1 MGRLIR
7 IFDTTLRDG
16 EQTPGTQLNL
26 EEKLKIAKQLKRLG
40 VDVIEA
46 GFPISS
52 PEDFEAVKRIAQEI
66 EGPVICGLSRAVP
79 KDIDTCWQA
88 VKFAKKPRI
97 HTGIGTSDVHIKY
110 KFKKTHSQILKIA
123 EEAVRFAKSRCADV
137 EFFAEDAGRSDPA
150 YLCEVLEAVIKAGAT
165 VLNIPDTTGYSTPE
179 EFGALIKRIKTN
191 VNGIDN
197 VTISVHCHDD
207 LGMAT
212 ANALAGV
219 KNGAGQVE
227 CTINGIGERAGN
239 TSLEEVVMA
248 IKTRPDFFA
257 AAATHIN
264 TKEIFKTSKL
274 VSLLT
279 GLSVSPNKAVVGSN
293 AFAHSSGIH
302 QDGILKERTT
312 YEIMKPEDIG
322 VEGSAIILTARSGRH
337 ALKHRLKQLEYET
350 TKEQLEGVYQK
361 FLELADKK
369 KEVFDEDLEALMED
383 EMAIAPEIW
392 CLEYFHT
399 TGGTKTI
406 PTATIRLKK
415 GSKTIQDAACGDGP
429 VDACYNTINRI
440 TDTSCKLRE
449 YNLRALTGGKEAMGE
464 VTVKIESKNKIITGR
479 GASTD
484 IIEASVKAYL
494 SAINKLIYRKKSQKS

>member
-1 MGRLIR
+1 MIMGRLIR

-26 EEKLKIAKQLKRLG
+26 EEKLKIAKQLKKLG

-52 PEDFEAVKRIAQEI
+52 PEDFEAVKRISQEI
-66 EGPVICGLSRAVP
+66 EGPVICGLSRAIP

-88 VKFAKKPRI
+88 VRFAKKPRI
-97 HTGIGTSDVHIKY
+97 HTGIGTSDIHIKY
-110 KFKKTHSQILKIA
+110 KFGKTHSQILKIA
-123 EEAVRFAKSRCADV
+123 AESVKFAKSRCKDV

-150 YLCEVLEAVIKAGAT
+150 YLCEVLEAVIEAGAT

-191 VNGIDN
+191 VSGIDG
-197 VTISVHCHDD
+197 VTVSVHCHND

-219 KNGAGQVE
+219 KNGAEQIE

-239 TSLEEVVMA
+239 TSLEEVAMA
-248 IKTRPDFFA
+248 IKTRADFFA
-257 AAATHIN
+257 GVTTNIR

-274 VSLLT
+274 VSLLMR
-279 GLSVSPNKAVVGSN
+279 SPISPNKAVVGSN

-302 QDGILKERTT
+302 QDGFLKERTT

-337 ALKHRLKQLEYET
+337 ALRHRLEQLEYEI
-350 TKEQLEGVYQK
+350 TKEQLEGVYKK

-383 EMAIAPEIW
+383 EMAIVPEIW

-406 PTATIRLKK
+406 PTATIRLKR
-415 GSKTIQDAACGDGP
+415 GDKTIQDAACGDGP

-440 TDTSCKLRE
+440 TSIDCKVRE

-464 VTVKIESKNKIITGR
+464 VTVKIESKNKVIIGR

-494 SAINKLIYRKKSQKS
+494 NAINKLVYRK

>member
-1 MGRLIR
+1 M
-7 IFDTTLRDG
+7 
-16 EQTPGTQLNL
+16 
-26 EEKLKIAKQLKRLG
+26 
-40 VDVIEA
+40 
-46 GFPISS
+46 
-52 PEDFEAVKRIAQEI
+52 
-66 EGPVICGLSRAVP
+66 
-79 KDIDTCWQA
+79 
-88 VKFAKKPRI
+88 
-97 HTGIGTSDVHIKY
+97 
-110 KFKKTHSQILKIA
+110 
-123 EEAVRFAKSRCADV
+123 

-165 VLNIPDTTGYSTPE
+165 VLNIPDTTGYSNPE
-179 EFGALIKRIKTN
+179 EFGALIKRIKTK
-191 VNGIDN
+191 VTGIDS
-197 VTISVHCHDD
+197 VTMSVHCHND

-219 KNGAGQVE
+219 KNGAGQIE

-248 IKTRPDFFA
+248 IKTRSDFFA
-257 AAATHIN
+257 DAATNIN
-264 TKEIFKTSKL
+264 TKEIFKTSKM
-274 VSLLT
+274 VSLLM
-279 GLSVSPNKAVVGSN
+279 GSPVSPNKAVVGSN

-302 QDGILKERTT
+302 QDGVLKERTT

-322 VEGSAIILTARSGRH
+322 VEESAIILTARSGRH
-337 ALKHRLKQLEYET
+337 ALKHRLEQLEYET
-350 TKEQLEGVYQK
+350 TPEQLEGIYKK

-369 KEVFDEDLEALMED
+369 KEVFDEDLEVLMED
-383 EMAIAPEIW
+383 AAPITREIW
-392 CLEYFHT
+392 CLDYFHT

-415 GSKTIQDAACGDGP
+415 SDKIIQDAACGDGP

-440 TDTSCKLRE
+440 TGTNCKLRE

-464 VTVKIESKNKIITGR
+464 VTVRIESRNKFVTGR

-494 SAINKLIYRKKSQKS
+494 NAINKLAHRK